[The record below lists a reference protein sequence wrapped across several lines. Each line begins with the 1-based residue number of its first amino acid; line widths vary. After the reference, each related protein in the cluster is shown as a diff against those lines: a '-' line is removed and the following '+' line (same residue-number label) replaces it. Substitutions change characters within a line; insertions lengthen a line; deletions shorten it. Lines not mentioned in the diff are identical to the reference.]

1 MTKKERASIIL
12 EVLTELYPEPKA
24 ELNYTHDYEFL
35 LAVIMS
41 AQTTDI
47 QINKLTDKLF
57 IKYPTLQSF
66 MDADLDELTKDMNS
80 IGLYRAKAKNLKA
93 AAKILIEQFDSKVP
107 NSVELIM
114 TIPGAA
120 KKTANVVTGDYFN
133 MNEGIA
139 VDTHVIRLS
148 QNFGLTKHKDAIK
161 IEEDL
166 KKLFPKNHWGKMSLR
181 IILYGRYYYPARSVN
196 HEGPLNHIVVLDND
210 KLGPKKSK
218 K

>member
-1 MTKKERASIIL
+1 MTKKERASIMF
-12 EVLTELYPEPKA
+12 EVLKELYPQPKA

-35 LAVIMS
+35 FAVIMS

-57 IKYPTLQSF
+57 IKYPSLQSF
-66 MDADLDELTKDMNS
+66 ADANIEELTTDMNS

-93 AAKILIEQFDSKVP
+93 AANLIIDKYNSQVP
-107 NSVELIM
+107 NSVDEIM

-120 KKTANVVTGDYFN
+120 RKTANVVTGDYFN

-148 QNFGLTKHKDAIK
+148 QNFGLTKHKDANK
-161 IEEDL
+161 IEQDL
-166 KKLFPKNHWGKMSLR
+166 KKLFPKSEWGKMSLR
-181 IILYGRYYYPARSVN
+181 IILYGRYYYPARSNN
-196 HEGPLNHIVVLDND
+196 HDGPLGHIVVLDND
-210 KLGPKKSK
+210 KLGPKKR
-218 K
+218 

>member
-1 MTKKERASIIL
+1 MTKKERANIMLTIL
-12 EVLTELYPEPKA
+12 SELYPDPQA

-35 LAVIMS
+35 FAVIMS
-41 AQTTDI
+41 AQTTDK

-57 IKYPTLQSF
+57 IKYPSLISF
-66 MDADLDELTKDMNS
+66 ADADIDELIIDMNS

-93 AAKILIEQFDSKVP
+93 AARILIDNFDSKVP
-107 NSVELIM
+107 NSVAAIM

-120 KKTANVVTGDYFN
+120 KKTANVVTGDYFK

-148 QNFGLTKHKDAIK
+148 QNFGLTKHKDSLK

-166 KKLFPKNHWGKMSLR
+166 KKLFPKLHWGKMSLR
-181 IILYGRYYYPARSVN
+181 IILYGRYYYPARSTN
-196 HEGPLNHIVVLDND
+196 HDGPLSHLVILDND
-210 KLGPKKSK
+210 RLGPKKK
-218 K
+218 

>member
-1 MTKKERASIIL
+1 MTKKQRASIIL
-12 EVLTELYPEPKA
+12 EVLSKLYPNPQA

-35 LAVIMS
+35 FAVIMS

-66 MDADLDELTKDMNS
+66 ADANLEELTQDMNS

-93 AAKILIEQFDSKVP
+93 AANLIIEKYNSTVP
-107 NSVELIM
+107 NSIEEIM

-120 KKTANVVTGDYFN
+120 RKTANVVTGDYFN

-148 QNFGLTKHKDAIK
+148 QNFGLTKNTDAIK
-161 IEEDL
+161 IENDL
-166 KKLFPKNHWGKMSLR
+166 KKLFPKNQWGKMSLR
-181 IILYGRYYYPARSVN
+181 IILYGRYYYPARKSN
-196 HEGPLNHIVVLDND
+196 HEGPLNHIVIKDND